1 MNAKTDNTQEFLPP
15 VWFEELG
22 SSLSIRSHFALSG
35 NVRDLFPVI
44 GANGVVFVSFETAV
58 WQVLKRR
65 GYALML
71 RHDPVEGLRLHA
83 DCDQRYEEILRDM
96 GYPLGQVAQ
105 TPAAL
110 QGMLAPIIA
119 DGRLPIG
126 VLVDY
131 TSSMM
136 HHPRTEVEHMFV
148 AMDKVARAPA
158 PNRPKSAK
166 PMPRRNPILW
176 IVDRPGD
183 MPEWFVTNNA
193 ATRDLW
199 IGLPD
204 LGDRLAFLGS
214 LAGHL
219 HDHATLDAATRQEKL
234 EAMAVKT
241 ESLTL
246 VDLRSIV
253 QLARSEKMGVVGLE
267 DALRSYR
274 IGTTRNPWT
283 SRVMRGRIRNA
294 REVLENR
301 VKGQPRAL
309 DKTIDIMIR
318 SIMGLSGAQTSSRGN
333 RPRGVLFF
341 VGPTGTGKTEL
352 AKSITEVMFG
362 DETAMCRFDMSE
374 FMGDE
379 AINRLIGPPVGTP
392 GYQAGGELVNTVR
405 AKPFAVYLFDE
416 IEKANPRIMD
426 AFLQILDDGRLSDTR
441 GETGFFSE
449 ALIIFTSNIG
459 MVGGDK
465 TANSGQNVLPSDSRE
480 VLEEKL
486 VRAVADHFR
495 YNLKRPELFNRM
507 GQNIVPFEFIN
518 PRSAVVIFDGVLRRV
533 IAAVEEMHG
542 VTVTLEDYARAQLL
556 ELCTTELNDGGRGI
570 GNRVETYFINPLSRL
585 LFREDG
591 AEELRIAELRQD
603 GSDYELVPL
612 RDDDAEAETASAAGK

>member
-1 MNAKTDNTQEFLPP
+1 MTETAQDFLPP
-15 VWFEELG
+15 VWFEEMG
-22 SSLSIRSHFALSG
+22 SSLAIRSHFTLSG
-35 NVRDLFPVI
+35 NVRDLFPLM
-44 GANGVVFVSFETAV
+44 GSNGIVFVSFETAV
-58 WQVLKRR
+58 WQVMKRR

-83 DCDQRYEEILRDM
+83 DCDQRYEGILRDM
-96 GYPLGQVAQ
+96 GYPLGKVA
-105 TPAAL
+105 TSPAEL
-110 QGMLAPIIA
+110 EKLLAPIIA

-126 VLVDY
+126 ILVDY
-131 TSSMM
+131 TSSLMF
-136 HHPRTEVEHMFV
+136 HPKTEVEHLFV
-148 AMDKVARAPA
+148 SMDKVARAPA
-158 PNRPKSAK
+158 PTRPKSAK
-166 PMPRRNPILW
+166 PMPRRNPVMW
-176 IVDRPGD
+176 IVDKPGD
-183 MPEWFVTNNA
+183 LPEWFTTNNA
-193 ATRDLW
+193 STRDLW
-199 IGLPD
+199 IGMPD
-204 LGDRLAFLGS
+204 LGDRLAFMGS

-219 HDHATLDAATRQEKL
+219 HDYAELPTATRQEKL
-234 EAMAVKT
+234 ESMAVKT

-253 QLARSEKMGVVGLE
+253 QLARSENMGVMGLE

-283 SRVMRGRIRNA
+283 SRVMRNRIRNA
-294 REVLENR
+294 REVLEAR
-301 VKGQPRAL
+301 VKGQPRAI
-309 DKTIDIMIR
+309 DRTIDIMIR

-352 AKSITEVMFG
+352 AKAITETIFG

-379 AINRLIGPPVGTP
+379 AINRLIGPPVGAP

-459 MVGGDK
+459 MVGGDR

-480 VLEEKL
+480 VLEQKL
-486 VRAVADHFR
+486 IRAVADHFR

-518 PRSAVVIFDGVLRRV
+518 PRSSVVIFKGVLSKVFRA
-533 IAAVEEMHG
+533 IKEEHD
-542 VTVTLEDYARAQLL
+542 VDVRLTKHAENRLL
-556 ELCTTELNDGGRGI
+556 EICTFELNDGGRGI
-570 GNRVETYFINPLSRL
+570 GNRIESNFINPIATL
-585 LFREDG
+585 LFENEGLPEVVIGEIDTSGKETRLVMESEMDE
-591 AEELRIAELRQD
+591 APEE
-603 GSDYELVPL
+603 
-612 RDDDAEAETASAAGK
+612 AAGDAA